1 MNSIFYIIIYSATVI
16 FASDTNIDDTRC
28 MELKNKVNF
37 VVSYDVNNVF
47 IKMNGDD
54 YYPSFAVLYSEKNEI
69 GKFSCWFNGNCYV
82 QWCRENYP
90 KDKISL
96 NNFFKELYGGV
107 FADFETKAFYKKR
120 QLEILVGLI
129 EAKVYKDIM
138 TRLIEARFKLK
149 HDDPANI
156 AAEKALEENHIKECE
171 SNIIFYVIKFSD
183 SHNDIMSKLED
194 YKVFEY
200 DYKIED
206 SGHNENAKK
215 NTSDHNEDSK
225 KKDDS
230 INEKAKPY
238 VNDDKNI
245 FGKDTNNK
253 EEPSKINEEY
263 NGSDRFSDNNNIR
276 GDTKNPDGKE
286 NKRNND
292 KSSSSTMFNKTVL
305 AVIGI
310 LLLTVGVLGS
320 IIFIGPYLISKY
332 F

>member
-1 MNSIFYIIIYSATVI
+1 
-16 FASDTNIDDTRC
+16 
-28 MELKNKVNF
+28 
-37 VVSYDVNNVF
+37 
-47 IKMNGDD
+47 MNGDD
-54 YYPSFAVLYSEKNEI
+54 YFPSFAVLYSEKNEI

-96 NNFFKELYGGV
+96 NNFFKKLYGGV
-107 FADFETKAFYKKR
+107 FVLDFETKAFYKKR

-129 EAKVYKDIM
+129 EAEVYKDIL
-138 TRLIEARFKLK
+138 TRLIEARFKLN

-156 AAEKALEENHIKECE
+156 AAEKALEENQIKECE

-200 DYKIED
+200 DYKIKD

-215 NTSDHNEDSK
+215 NVSDHNEDSKNNTSDHNEDSKKTTSDLNK

-238 VNDDKNI
+238 VNYNKNI
-245 FGKDTNNK
+245 SGKDTNNK

-276 GDTKNPDGKE
+276 GDTKNPDEKE

-292 KSSSSTMFNKTVL
+292 KFSSSTMFNKTVL

-320 IIFIGPYLISKY
+320 IIFLGRYLVSKY